1 MVLNGKTVIDNSQLP
16 NVPPSGPIGL
26 QHHGGFNKKTGKWSP
41 ASSLTQF
48 RNVYLKRLD
57 K

>member
-26 QHHGGFNKKTGKWSP
+26 QHHGGLNKKTGKWSP